1 MSTILATLKHSKK
14 SAHQIHLPLSPVF
27 HFPLELLVDLL
38 KKKKKKKSL
47 VYVGKGLR
55 TPNLKIEM
63 LPNNPQIKQ
72 TTHELPPKKNKKK

>member
-38 KKKKKKKSL
+38 KKKKKKKITCL
-47 VYVGKGLR
+47 CWERVEN
-55 TPNLKIEM
+55 TQP
-63 LPNNPQIKQ
+63 
-72 TTHELPPKKNKKK
+72 